1 MQHVLVILVF
11 LLVTPITVVAAAE
24 EAAVP
29 AESVETQIKERVEAA
44 KERLGLTDAQ
54 LDQIRPI
61 IAASIEGQ
69 REVFAKYG
77 IAGQGDVSGLS
88 FREKRKLRNDVK
100 ALRKS
105 TSEQLAEVLSDEQMR
120 QYEAL
125 AEERRSALRER
136 AAERSN

>member
-11 LLVTPITVVAAAE
+11 LLVTPFTVAATTE
-24 EAAVP
+24 N
-29 AESVETQIKERVEAA
+29 VETQIKERVEAA

-61 IAASIEGQ
+61 IAASVEGQ

-105 TSEQLAEVLSDEQMR
+105 TNEQLAQVLSEEQMR

-136 AAERSN
+136 SAQGNN

>member
-11 LLVTPITVVAAAE
+11 LLVTPFTVAATTE
-24 EAAVP
+24 N
-29 AESVETQIKERVEAA
+29 VETQIKERVEAA

-61 IAASIEGQ
+61 IAASVEGQ

-77 IAGQGDVSGLS
+77 IDGQGDVSGLS

-100 ALRKS
+100 TIRK
-105 TSEQLAEVLSDEQMR
+105 TTNEQLAKVLSDEQMR

-125 AEERRSALRER
+125 AEERRSALREK
-136 AAERSN
+136 ATERRN